1 MYKDGQGVVQD
12 YVMAHMYFNL
22 AGAGGHKRAIKNRG
36 IVEKKMTPSQVAEAQ
51 KLAKEWM
58 KKHQ

>member
-1 MYKDGQGVVQD
+1 
-12 YVMAHMYFNL
+12 MAHMYFNL

-51 KLAKEWM
+51 KLAKEWI
-58 KKHQ
+58 KKHP